1 MTKTQTAATGVAAL
15 LLAAALAGC
24 GNSATTDTASTTA
37 AAVPTQSSPS
47 AAQAAAHNKADMMFA
62 RMMIPHHEQAIEM
75 SEIVLAKPGIDPRV
89 VDLAR
94 QIAAAQGPEIEKMQ
108 GWLDE
113 WGMADMPD
121 MSDMPGHGGDMP
133 GHGGMDGSG
142 MTGMAGMMTEA
153 QMQALNNAEGVEASK
168 LFLTGMIAHHE
179 GALTMARDEIDN
191 GEFPD
196 AVALATSI
204 LDSQQQEIDTM
215 NEILRS
221 L

>member
-1 MTKTQTAATGVAAL
+1 MSGVAAL
-15 LLAAALAGC
+15 VLAAALGAC
-24 GNSATTDTASTTA
+24 GNSATLDTSTTA
-37 AAVPTQSSPS
+37 VAVPTVPTQSSPS
-47 AAQAAAHNKADMMFA
+47 SARAAAHNKADMIFA
-62 RMMIPHHEQAIEM
+62 SMMIPHHEQAIEM
-75 SEIVLAKPGIDPRV
+75 SEIILATPGIDPRV

-94 QIAAAQGPEIEKMQ
+94 QIAAAQGPEIQKMQ
-108 GWLDE
+108 GWLDD
-113 WGMADMPD
+113 WDMA
-121 MSDMPGHGGDMP
+121 DMP
-133 GHGGMDGSG
+133 GHGGMDGPGTAG
-142 MTGMAGMMTEA
+142 MPGMAGMMSAA
-153 QMQALNNAEGVEASK
+153 QMEALDNAEGIEASK

-204 LDSQQQEIDTM
+204 LDSQQKEIDTM